1 MADAEKPYRLY
12 KGGRTKGKVPTAP
25 RPERAG
31 RGEPSRAKQ
40 PGKPRWGR
48 RIGLAVLLLGVLL
61 VVWIVAS
68 YLSFRQGVEQANER
82 LPKTVAAS
90 LAAQDG
96 LLTSKPSLIML
107 LGTDGDKTAA
117 RQDFRRS
124 DSILLVRTDPER
136 HRMAYLSIPRDL
148 RVDIPGQGP
157 NKINAAFQLGGPA
170 LTMKTVRAL
179 TGLQPNHV
187 VLVDFDNFKDVIDA
201 LGGVE
206 IDVPKPILSNR
217 FDCPYATEARCQEW
231 QGWRFEKGTQ
241 TMDGKR
247 ALIYSRVRENRLDP
261 AENDLTRGERQQDV
275 VEAMTNELVVL
286 RHLPQAPVHRR
297 RPRRAADDG
306 SLRRAAAAA
315 RLVAVPLERG
325 SLAPL
330 PPRRR
335 AAVDRRRVR
344 ARRRRGEQRHALD
357 VHRPVGAAAAA
368 AGNDLR
374 RRLPGRPRA
383 VRAAVACSGA
393 KRPFRGLGAKRDP
406 LPRIPFPIAP
416 AD

>member
-12 KGGRTKGKVPTAP
+12 KGGRTRGKVPTAP
-25 RPERAG
+25 RPERTG
-31 RGEPSRAKQ
+31 RGETGRTTQ

-48 RIGLAVLLLGVLL
+48 RIGIAVLALGVLL
-61 VVWIVAS
+61 FVWVVAS
-68 YLSFRQGVEQANER
+68 YLAFRSGVKDANAR
-82 LPKTVAAS
+82 LPKTVEAN

-124 DSILLVRTDPER
+124 DSILLVRTDPKR
-136 HRMAYLSIPRDL
+136 HRMSYLSIPRDL

-187 VLVDFDNFKDVIDA
+187 VLVDFDNFKEVIDA

-217 FDCPYATEARCQEW
+217 FDCPYATEARCQQW
-231 QGWRFEKGTQ
+231 PGWRFEKGKQ

-261 AENDLTRGERQQDV
+261 AENDLTRGERQQAV
-275 VEAMTNELVVL
+275 VEAMTSKLVSARTFAKLPFVGDNLVKPLATDLSAGQLLQLGWVRFRSNEGRSLHCRLGGEPQSIGGESVLVGGEENSATL
-286 RHLPQAPVHRR
+286 AMFTGRSAPQ
-297 RPRRAADDG
+297 
-306 SLRRAAAAA
+306 
-315 RLVAVPLERG
+315 
-325 SLAPL
+325 
-330 PPRRR
+330 PPRPGTTFG
-335 AAVDRRRVR
+335 AGCRVG
-344 ARRRRGEQRHALD
+344 RG
-357 VHRPVGAAAAA
+357 V
-368 AGNDLR
+368 
-374 RRLPGRPRA
+374 
-383 VRAAVACSGA
+383 
-393 KRPFRGLGAKRDP
+393 
-406 LPRIPFPIAP
+406 
-416 AD
+416 

>member
-12 KGGRTKGKVPTAP
+12 KGGRTRGKVPTAP
-25 RPERAG
+25 RPERTR
-31 RGEPSRAKQ
+31 RGEAGRAKQ

-48 RIGLAVLLLGVLL
+48 RIGIAVLVLGVLL
-61 VVWIVAS
+61 LVWIVAS
-68 YLSFRQGVEQANER
+68 YLAFRSGVEDANAR
-82 LPKTVAAS
+82 LPKTVAAN

-124 DSILLVRTDPER
+124 DSILLVRTDPKR
-136 HRMAYLSIPRDL
+136 HRMSYLSIPRDL

-187 VLVDFDNFKDVIDA
+187 VLVDFDNFKEVIDA

-217 FDCPYATEARCQEW
+217 FDCPYATDARCQQW
-231 QGWRFEKGTQ
+231 QGWRFEKGKQ
-241 TMDGKR
+241 TMSGQR

-261 AENDLTRGERQQDV
+261 GENDLTRGERQQAV
-275 VEAMTNELVVL
+275 LEAMTDKLVSPGTFLKLPFVGDDLVKPLTTDLSAGQLLQLGWVRFRSNEGRSLHCRLGGEPQTVGGSSVLVGGEENTATL
-286 RHLPQAPVHRR
+286 SMFTGRS
-297 RPRRAADDG
+297 AAQ
-306 SLRRAAAAA
+306 
-315 RLVAVPLERG
+315 
-325 SLAPL
+325 
-330 PPRRR
+330 PPPPGTTFGAGCRVGRS
-335 AAVDRRRVR
+335 VD
-344 ARRRRGEQRHALD
+344 
-357 VHRPVGAAAAA
+357 
-368 AGNDLR
+368 
-374 RRLPGRPRA
+374 
-383 VRAAVACSGA
+383 
-393 KRPFRGLGAKRDP
+393 
-406 LPRIPFPIAP
+406 
-416 AD
+416 